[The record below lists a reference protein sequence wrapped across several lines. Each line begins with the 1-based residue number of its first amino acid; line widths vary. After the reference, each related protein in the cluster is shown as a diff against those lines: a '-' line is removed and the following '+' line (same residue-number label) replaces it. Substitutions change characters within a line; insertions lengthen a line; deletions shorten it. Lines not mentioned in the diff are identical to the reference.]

1 MSPKEECEILLDS
14 LLSASVSL
22 LEKNGEFYPIGAVL
36 SNDAVA
42 TFTAVHSGNEFPDSR
57 QVIQELISAH
67 KQMAQNN
74 EIKASGIAWT
84 AVIASEKEKSDA
96 IIVSLEHRDEYSV
109 MVGLPYKI
117 DLFKKTEFGEL
128 FAQRGNSNVF

>member
-22 LEKNGEFYPIGAVL
+22 LEKNEEFYPIGAVL

-74 EIKASGIAWT
+74 EIKASGIAWN

-128 FAQRGNSNVF
+128 FAQRGNNNVF

>member
-67 KQMAQNN
+67 RQMAQNN
-74 EIKASGIAWT
+74 EIKASGIAWN

-128 FAQRGNSNVF
+128 FAQRGSNNVF